1 MIHRQVTEH
10 AGFNLNFL
18 GIGLPLHFVAGF
30 QFLLRHYAYRLEHTD
45 AFGLQIVVEDERYT
59 GFAVQTAFFGLGF
72 PFVAVAVTV
81 EVNGLAYP
89 DVFTDNVE
97 DSRNLRF
104 TLPDK
109 FVYILLEFYQLL
121 GKSGVQGNHGAG
133 AVGFRTYG
141 TKLEAVARKGKRAG
155 TVSVGVVYHQFGYLR
170 NVQLHALFA
179 AEADEVVLSAF
190 LNMFQYLAQLLAEEA
205 GYDCRRRFVRS
216 QSVGVCGAG
225 DAGFQ

>member
-1 MIHRQVTEH
+1 MRGTLVSQSR
-10 AGFNLNFL
+10 
-18 GIGLPLHFVAGF
+18 P
-30 QFLLRHYAYRLEHTD
+30 R
-45 AFGLQIVVEDERYT
+45 
-59 GFAVQTAFFGLGF
+59 FFGLGF

-89 DVFTDNVE
+89 DVFADNVE

-133 AVGFRTYG
+133 TVGFRTYG

-155 TVSVGVVYHQFGYLR
+155 TVTVGVVYH
-170 NVQLHALFA
+170 
-179 AEADEVVLSAF
+179 
-190 LNMFQYLAQLLAEEA
+190 
-205 GYDCRRRFVRS
+205 
-216 QSVGVCGAG
+216 
-225 DAGFQ
+225 